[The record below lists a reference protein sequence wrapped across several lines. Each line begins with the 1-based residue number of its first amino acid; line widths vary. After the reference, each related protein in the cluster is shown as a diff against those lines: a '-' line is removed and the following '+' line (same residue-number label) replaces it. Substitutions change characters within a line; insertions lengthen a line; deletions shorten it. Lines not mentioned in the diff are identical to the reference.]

1 MNEASFW
8 SIIGLF
14 DWKQSGDDD
23 AVLEP
28 AVKALSALSV
38 EDIYRFDDLL
48 TEKLYALD
56 TREVARAVYR
66 GEVDPD
72 DGDEYISAD
81 DFLYSRCVVVA
92 NGREYYESVLADPS
106 KAPQGMEFEA
116 LLSLANQAY
125 EAKTGE
131 EYDHASPLSY
141 ESFSNAEGWQP
152 TAQTKPG
159 SFTGPGIPP
168 GNRRPI

>member
-1 MNEASFW
+1 MDDRRFW
-8 SIIGLF
+8 GIIARL
-14 DWKQSGDDD
+14 DWDQAGDDD
-23 AVLEP
+23 AVLAP
-28 AVKALSALSV
+28 AVAALAALSV
-38 EDIYRFDDLL
+38 EDIYAFDDALAA
-48 TEKLYALD
+48 KLYALD

-72 DGDEYISAD
+72 DGDDYISAD

-106 KAPQGMEFEA
+106 KAPQGMEFES
-116 LLSLANQAY
+116 LLSLVHQAY

-141 ESFSNAEGWQP
+141 ESFSNAEGWRP

-159 SFTGPGIPP
+159 SFTGAGIPP
-168 GNRRPI
+168 GNRRPT